1 MSKELK
7 TVSLEEKKLQALVSA
22 TIMKQPELKD
32 KLTVAAAWQMM
43 QLPDKSF
50 GWTTSGVMPIEM
62 KQLAI
67 IAHFKA
73 GAEPGYGHIYF
84 LGNKLYQSAD
94 FIRSKASSNS
104 DWKIEETK
112 FIPHTPD
119 EKAMYGIG
127 IKDMSCKC
135 LMRVE
140 YKGKTMEVQ
149 GDGIIGADE
158 VASGKP
164 GLNNAKNKAMT
175 LKTRAMRDL
184 YSRFYPT
191 NGVPVA
197 PDMTEEA
204 EVIQEKY
211 PEQVAING
219 ALSTPETRKEQRDV
233 IEAESAE
240 ENEKELLNE
249 CFDTLNE
256 LKKQAKE
263 KGIKLKDLWTA
274 CDVATQKEF
283 QSQSLEEVQDGLEV
297 ISDYI
302 ESYEEASKEKGVS
315 HLDLALNR
323 YREQLKLVADK
334 GGNPMQILG
343 FNHLNVLE
351 MSEIKEIQ
359 QHSQTLVNWLQA
371 PKAEAPKAEAPKAEE
386 EDFMAGLDDLDTP
399 PAPAS
404 CPNAIKAINQ
414 LLDHEKVKANPE
426 VLKRIVEL
434 SKKNLV
440 EGDAKKL
447 INGAK
452 IALAHGEFEELDGLI
467 RSR

>member
-1 MSKELK
+1 MANEIA
-7 TVSLEEKKLQALVSA
+7 TIEEKKLKALVETA
-22 TIMKQPELKD
+22 IMKQPELKD

-50 GWTTSGVMPIEM
+50 GWTTAGVMPVEM

-94 FIRSKASSNS
+94 FIRAKASSNH

-112 FIPHTPD
+112 FIPHLPE
-119 EKAMYGIG
+119 EKAMYGISE
-127 IKDMSCKC
+127 KDMSCKC
-135 LMRVE
+135 IMKVE
-140 YKGKTMEVQ
+140 YKGKTMEIQ

-164 GLNNAKNKAMT
+164 GLNNAKNRAMT

-197 PDMTEEA
+197 PDLTEEA
-204 EVIQEKY
+204 EVIVEKY
-211 PEQVAING
+211 PEQVAINN
-219 ALSTPETRKEQRDV
+219 ALSTPEIRQERREV
-233 IEAESAE
+233 IQTEIVDAS
-240 ENEKELLNE
+240 EKELLNE
-249 CFDTLNE
+249 CFDTLNR
-256 LKKQAKE
+256 LKKEAKE
-263 KGIKLKDLWTA
+263 KGIKLKELWDA
-274 CDVATQKEF
+274 CGVSTQKEF
-283 QSQSLEEVQDGLEV
+283 QSQALEEVQDGLEV
-297 ISDYI
+297 MSDYI
-302 ESYEEASKEKGVS
+302 ENYKEDKSTVS

-323 YREQLKLVADK
+323 YREQLKLVTDA
-334 GGNPMQILG
+334 GGNPMEILG

-359 QHSQTLVNWLQA
+359 KHSQSLVNWLQA
-371 PKAEAPKAEAPKAEE
+371 PKEAPKDED
-386 EDFMAGLDDLDTP
+386 DFMSGLDDLDSV
-399 PAPAS
+399 PAKKPS
-404 CPNAIKAINQ
+404 CPNALDAIDR
-414 LLDHEKVKANPE
+414 LLNHDKVKATPE
-426 VLKRIVEL
+426 VLNRIVAL
-434 SKKNLV
+434 SKKTLI

-447 INGAK
+447 INGSK
-452 IALAHGEFEELDGLI
+452 IALAHGEYDELDNLI
-467 RSR
+467 KNR